1 MYSILFNVYV
11 FWGPNPNYL
20 TKYIAI
26 DRLQLFFDYQKKKKK
41 FCYFRPHFYDNKNT
55 FVKHIFQK

>member
-20 TKYIAI
+20 TEYIAI
-26 DRLQLFFDYQKKKKK
+26 DRLQLFFDYQKK
-41 FCYFRPHFYDNKNT
+41 
-55 FVKHIFQK
+55 IFLL